1 MAMVKR
7 GISFQNSIVEVLDG
21 KETACEKCGAALN
34 MMSSMNGVVSC
45 SKCGYKNKVKNMEND
60 NEQ

>member
-21 KETACEKCGAALN
+21 KDSVCEKCSNPLN
-34 MMSSMNGVVSC
+34 MMSSTKGVVDC
-45 SKCGYKNKVKNMEND
+45 SKCGHRNKVKNMEGD
-60 NEQ
+60 QE

>member
-21 KETACEKCGAALN
+21 KEMTCEKCNAVINL
-34 MMSSMNGVVSC
+34 MSSSNGIVHC
-45 SKCGYKNKVKNMEND
+45 SKCGHSNKVKNMEGD
-60 NEQ
+60 QE

>member
-21 KETACEKCGAALN
+21 GDSTCEGCGKPIN
-34 MMSSMNGVVSC
+34 MMSSTNGVVTC
-45 SKCGYKNKVKNMEND
+45 SKCGHKNKVKNMEN
-60 NEQ
+60 EQE

>member
-21 KETACEKCGAALN
+21 KDSSCEKCGTPIN
-34 MMSSMNGVVSC
+34 MMSSTNGVVPC
-45 SKCGYKNKVKNMEND
+45 SKCGHKNRVKNMESE
-60 NEQ
+60 NE